1 MAQVYLARR
10 ALLDIDEIDRY
21 SVDRWGNEVA
31 ERYPDDIQAGLQR
44 LADSPSL
51 LREQPDYSLR
61 LRFYRV
67 REHVLVCDVVDESI
81 FVLALRHGT
90 MDLPRRIAELEP
102 QLIDEAELLH
112 ARIVKRGTRRTDG

>member
-1 MAQVYLARR
+1 MAQVYLTRR
-10 ALLDIDEIDRY
+10 ALLDIDAIDRY
-21 SVDRWGNEVA
+21 CVDRWGDEVA
-31 ERYPDDIQAGLQR
+31 ERYLSDIQDGLQR

-51 LREQPDYSLR
+51 LREQPEYSLR

-81 FVLALRHGT
+81 FVLAIRHAT
-90 MDLPRRIAELEP
+90 MDLPQRIAELEP

-112 ARIVKRGTRRTDG
+112 ARIVNRGDGRRDR

>member
-1 MAQVYLARR
+1 VAQVYLTRR

-31 ERYPDDIQAGLQR
+31 ERYLDDIRSGLQR
-44 LADSPSL
+44 LADAPSL

-67 REHVLVCDVVDESI
+67 REHVVVCDVVPEAI

-112 ARIVKRGTRRTDG
+112 ARILKRGDKRTDG